1 MSRILFTQ
9 RVFNFQGLI
18 DANEVVLMRAAQ
30 KSLVPLLLLLLRSAH
45 ASLFSLHFPERRHK
59 LDYIFF

>member
-18 DANEVVLMRAAQ
+18 DANEVFLMRAAQ
-30 KSLVPLLLLLLRSAH
+30 KSLVPLLLLLLRAAH
-45 ASLFSLHFPERRHK
+45 DSLFSLHFPERQQ
-59 LDYIFF
+59 